1 MNRILTNLTDAVK
14 VIRSV
19 GPADVLDILIVA
31 AVIYLLIRFIRRTKA
46 HRVANGILLLVLA
59 TWLAGALNLTV
70 TSFLL
75 RQVFSIG
82 ILAVVILFQPEIRR
96 ALEKVGSSQLFS
108 LFGREW
114 GGQAID
120 HVIIMETIYACEDMA
135 RTRTGALI
143 VFERDNRLNEA
154 LNSGTP
160 VDAYVSSELL
170 KNIFFNKS
178 PLHDGAVII
187 KEGRLAA
194 AGCMLPLSTNASLSR
209 DLGMRHRAGIGV
221 SEQTDAVVVIVSE
234 ETGGISIAVDGLLKR
249 HLTQDTF
256 EAILRRELLPL
267 EEPAEGRGF
276 FSRLAQGKGND
287 NAKENREEDR

>member
-1 MNRILTNLTDAVK
+1 MNRILTNLTDAGK
-14 VIRSV
+14 VIRSM
-19 GPADVLDILIVA
+19 AFSDVVDILIVA
-31 AVIYLLIRFIRRTKA
+31 ALIYLLIRFIRRTNANK
-46 HRVANGILLLVLA
+46 VANGILFLVVA
-59 TWLAGALNLTV
+59 MWLSTALNLTV
-70 TSFLL
+70 TSFIL
-75 RQVFSIG
+75 RQVFEIG
-82 ILAVVILFQPEIRR
+82 ILAVIVLFQPEIRR

-120 HVIIMETIYACEDMA
+120 HVIMETVYACEDMA

-154 LNSGTP
+154 LSSGTP
-160 VDAYVSSELL
+160 VDAYVSTELL
-170 KNIFFNKS
+170 KNIFYDKS

-221 SEQTDAVVVIVSE
+221 SEQSDAVVVIVSE
-234 ETGGISIAVDGLLKR
+234 ETGGISVAVDGLLKR

-267 EEPAEGRGF
+267 EEPVNQGF
-276 FSRLAQGKGND
+276 FSRLKNGKGKTD
-287 NAKENREEDR
+287 AKDKRDEGEE

>member
-1 MNRILTNLTDAVK
+1 MNRILSNLSDAGK
-14 VIRSV
+14 VVRSV

-46 HRVANGILLLVLA
+46 NRVANGLLLLVLV
-59 TWLAGALNLTV
+59 TWLSTALNLTV

-96 ALEKVGSSQLFS
+96 ALEKVGSTKLFS

-120 HVIIMETIYACEDMA
+120 HVIVETVYACEDMA
-135 RTRTGALI
+135 RSRTGALI

-154 LNSGTP
+154 LASGTL
-160 VDAYVSSELL
+160 VDGYVSTELL
-170 KNIFFNKS
+170 KNIFYDKS

-194 AGCMLPLSTNASLSR
+194 AGCMLPLSANASLSR
-209 DLGMRHRAGIGV
+209 ELGMRHRAGIGV

-249 HLTQDTF
+249 HLPQDTF

-267 EEPAEGRGF
+267 EDPEEGRGF
-276 FSRLAQGKGND
+276 FRRLIRGKGNEH
-287 NAKENREEDR
+287 AKENREENG